1 MLTTWN
7 GLYNTYDFVGILGLS
22 NTHNF
27 QNIFDL
33 AYESGILSSSIYG
46 FKLGNK
52 YFNQKSYFYYNISKE
67 DMEDY
72 AIIPLYYSKG
82 WYFEADLL
90 VNEEVLG
97 RP

>member
-1 MLTTWN
+1 
-7 GLYNTYDFVGILGLS
+7 
-22 NTHNF
+22 
-27 QNIFDL
+27 
-33 AYESGILSSSIYG
+33 
-46 FKLGNK
+46 
-52 YFNQKSYFYYNISKE
+52 
-67 DMEDY
+67 MEDY